1 MTTGQFIIISV
12 VVLFLLILI
21 IFPSF
26 RKRLKVLCGGF
37 LNLIVEDNAKTPEGA
52 KAIYNQA
59 IEEAEEKFR
68 TVANVYKRVSG
79 KLVTFKQQK
88 ENLTEQ
94 LKSVESACE
103 SFVKQNRMD
112 QAEIYAEKRMEL
124 KDQLKQIDAAIAKLE
139 PSVKSAR
146 DAYEEQERDLNNLKR
161 KSKSVVEGMILN
173 QQLEESLSDVNSIAK
188 TSATSKLLDAVEEAY
203 KDSNDLAEG
212 TKLAYENRVSTKMR
226 RAEVDARKMASDDYL
241 SQLKAKY
248 NK

>member
-1 MTTGQFIIISV
+1 
-12 VVLFLLILI
+12 
-21 IFPSF
+21 
-26 RKRLKVLCGGF
+26 
-37 LNLIVEDNAKTPEGA
+37 
-52 KAIYNQA
+52 
-59 IEEAEEKFR
+59 
-68 TVANVYKRVSG
+68 
-79 KLVTFKQQK
+79 
-88 ENLTEQ
+88 
-94 LKSVESACE
+94 
-103 SFVKQNRMD
+103 MD